1 MAQTSIN
8 SPWSTALH
16 PTLSQGHQVRLSY
29 TWGSGAI
36 VSIQILQH
44 LRVPPE
50 PRARGRQWAMD
61 ALRGWDQESD
71 TCCTV
76 KKLSFWFSWLSQVGK
91 APKGQVMFDLFDQQ
105 HLTQFSCLYMSPKQQ
120 KMRWFHGQF
129 RGLPGILDL
138 CPYWTPARYEARLV
152 SQLKQLKSPGNT
164 LPKIEVSQ

>member
-8 SPWSTALH
+8 SQWSTALH

-61 ALRGWDQESD
+61 ALRGWDQESEP
-71 TCCTV
+71 CCTV

-91 APKGQVMFDLFDQQ
+91 APGGR
-105 HLTQFSCLYMSPKQQ
+105 SCLTFSINNILPN
-120 KMRWFHGQF
+120 FHVFICHLNSRRCADFMASFVGF
-129 RGLPGILDL
+129 PA
-138 CPYWTPARYEARLV
+138 YWTCVRIGHLRDMRPGL
-152 SQLKQLKSPGNT
+152 SPSLN
-164 LPKIEVSQ
+164 S